1 MKRLARTLFK
11 WLFRLLLAG
20 LLLAVAVTLPLRWVD
35 PPSSAFMLLDRYQH
49 QRTVRHEWVPMAG
62 IPGHLAL
69 AVIASE
75 DQNFP
80 HHFGFDL
87 GEIRGAVETRMEG
100 GRLRGASTISQ
111 QLARNLYLWPERSW
125 LRKGLEFGLT
135 LPLELFLPKHRML
148 EIYLNIAEFGEG
160 VFGAEAAAQ
169 HYFAKPAA
177 RLSRDEAALLAAVLP
192 APGRYRV
199 DQPSTYLRDRQRW
212 IIGQMENLGPQWVP
226 QPDPDSS
233 Q

>member
-1 MKRLARTLFK
+1 MKRFFRTLFK
-11 WLFRLLLAG
+11 WFFRLLLVS
-20 LLLAVAVTLPLRWVD
+20 LLIAVVLTLPLRWID
-35 PPSSAFMLLDRYQH
+35 PPTSAFMLLDRYQQ
-49 QRTVRHEWVPMAG
+49 QRPVRQEWLPLAE
-62 IPGHLAL
+62 ISEHLAL

-87 GEIRGAVETRMEG
+87 GEIRDAVETRMEG

-111 QLARNLYLWPERSW
+111 QLARNLYLWPDRSW

-135 LPLELFLPKHRML
+135 VPLELFLPKHRML
-148 EIYLNIAEFGEG
+148 EIYLNIAEFDDG

-177 RLSRDEAALLAAVLP
+177 RLSRSEAALLAAVLP
-192 APGRYRV
+192 APKRLNPDRPDAYM
-199 DQPSTYLRDRQRW
+199 LERQRW
-212 IIGQMENLGPQWVP
+212 IIGQMENLGSQWVP
-226 QPDPDSS
+226 AP
-233 Q
+233 